1 VRGDTNVVA
10 FSLWGRLRW
19 PTGLEAFDRPV
30 RWVVEGQHSRFF
42 GEPEDAL
49 GFNYLSKVGGGLEL
63 DLGALKISAFGAEVQ
78 RVRLVGRYVFA
89 PNVSGFSIGL
99 GVTF

>member
-63 DLGALKISAFGAEVQ
+63 DLGALRSAPS
-78 RVRLVGRYVFA
+78 A
-89 PNVSGFSIGL
+89 PKCNACGWSDAMFSRRTSLDSPSAWG
-99 GVTF
+99 